1 MKLKI
6 CLLML
11 ICSFGYEALAD
22 AIVDRTVYPRN
33 SLAKQSSIV
42 RSSIYENRVTTEDYN
57 LIINDLI
64 NQIQDTPDNYS
75 LYIALTDA
83 YIKSQNY
90 FEAFNKLTFLKEQ
103 KDNNKLSEENL
114 NEIRS
119 LFLNIVEYSKY
130 FRYKSSIYVN
140 LAVLA
145 LLNDNNQAA
154 EKYIKNSVRSFND
167 RGLVLDGIKFV
178 FDYTGNYVDAV
189 SVCNLF
195 ISLNRD
201 ESNDIRKLKVYF
213 LTKNE
218 NLNAAVI
225 EYKEIQNLDD
235 DISNDQKYELFKLM
249 EKQNFSDKK
258 IASILYS
265 QNGDN
270 IEKSYYDIYNL
281 LIEFDDKESSS
292 VYAEKIQK
300 NYPDSIVAKFIE
312 IDKLIKAG
320 KNKEALDALNAVKSK
335 VSTEQDITTY
345 NVLSSSIYS
354 DKQQEIINLM
364 MQGYYQQ
371 ALDILNSKDII
382 ETDHILAYKARCYME
397 LGQMQ
402 NALENLNRAVAFNPN
417 SFIVYLQFGYYYF
430 YNADYETSNK
440 YAEKA
445 LNFVSNDSE
454 SAMVNNLIKKL
465 NEISAGNYI
474 NQIISAFDSQNYI
487 EAMRLTDEAL
497 NIDPTSSILYFYKGI
512 IYIAQNNYAAS
523 TAALYKAIE
532 LDKNNVLA
540 YFYLGF
546 AFDNLSEQKNAL
558 NCYEKF
564 IQLLPKDEFQENE
577 KAEYAKTRIQ
587 KIKMMK

>member
-119 LFLNIVEYSKY
+119 LFINIAEYSKY

-154 EKYIKNSVRSFND
+154 EKYIKNSVRNIQD
-167 RGLVLDGIKFV
+167 QALVLEGIKSV
-178 FDYTGNYVDAV
+178 FEYTGNNNEAI

-195 ISLNRD
+195 ISFNKD
-201 ESNDIRKLKVYF
+201 NSNEIRKLKVLF
-213 LTKNE
+213 LTRAG
-218 NLNAAVI
+218 NLIAALD
-225 EYKEIQNLDD
+225 EYKEILFYDD
-235 DISNDQKYELFKLM
+235 DVNNAQKYELFKLM
-249 EKQNFSDKK
+249 KDNNYNEDK
-258 IASILYS
+258 IVNILYS
-265 QNGDN
+265 NDEGN
-270 IEKSYYDIYNL
+270 ILKSYSDMYYL
-281 LIEFDDKESSS
+281 LVEFDDVKNAKIYE
-292 VYAEKIQK
+292 AKIEKDF
-300 NYPDSIVAKFIE
+300 PDSINTKFFAIE
-312 IDKLIKAG
+312 RLIKEG
-320 KNKEALDALNAVKSK
+320 KEKEAYAALEAIRDK
-335 VSTEQDITTY
+335 VSTEHDIITF
-345 NVLSSSIYS
+345 NVLSSSICA
-354 DKQQEIINLM
+354 DKQKEIINLI

-371 ALDILNSKDII
+371 ALDILNSKDMI
-382 ETDHILAYKARCYME
+382 ENDYILSYKARCSME

-402 NALENLNRAVAFNPN
+402 KALEYLNRAVAFNPN

-474 NQIISAFDSQNYI
+474 DQIVSAFDTHNYK